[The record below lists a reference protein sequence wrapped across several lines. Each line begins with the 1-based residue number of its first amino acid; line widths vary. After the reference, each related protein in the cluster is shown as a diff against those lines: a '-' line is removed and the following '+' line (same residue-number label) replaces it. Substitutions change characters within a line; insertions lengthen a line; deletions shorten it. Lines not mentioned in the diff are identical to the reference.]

1 MTGASSRELDAPR
14 TKLFRGLGE
23 PSRLRILEAL
33 VEGRRSVSEI
43 TEATGLSQSNTS
55 NHLSCLLGCGLVARE
70 QRGRFVYYRLADAK
84 LVSLLSLAEEIA
96 DGVAPDLMR
105 CPHCSAKY

>member
-1 MTGASSRELDAPR
+1 MIGVSSRESVAPR

-23 PSRLRILEAL
+23 PSRLCILEAL
-33 VEGRRSVSEI
+33 VEGPCSVSEI

-70 QRGRFVYYRLADAK
+70 QQGRFVYYRLADAK
-84 LVSLLSLAEEIA
+84 LVSLLSLAEEIVN
-96 DGVAPDLMR
+96 GVASDLMR
-105 CPHCSAKY
+105 CPHCRTSC